1 MPKQETRDGLKIKKV
16 VKSLKS
22 IDEVTFRGGKNHGIV
37 AIAERHGKC
46 CPIATS
52 THARRMIVPWVKE
65 VTGYDNAKQIYNAL
79 KSGGAIA
86 YT

>member
-1 MPKQETRDGLKIKKV
+1 MAKTRDGLKINNV
-16 VKSLKS
+16 VKSLET
-22 IDEVTFRGGKNHGIV
+22 IDNVVLRKGTKHPK
-37 AIAERHGKC
+37 IAVREGYARR

-52 THARRMIVPWVKE
+52 TNAKKMIVPWVKE

-79 KSGGAIA
+79 RSGGAIA